1 MRTAMADL
9 ARKLRKEFKEPQIG
23 ITYDNL
29 GQEVIQASF
38 KDDVTRQLAIV
49 CAIQYYQEW
58 HKTQKRP
65 WNGDIKN
72 NVKTW
77 EARQKYGK

>member
-23 ITYDNL
+23 ISYDNL

-38 KDDVTRQLAIV
+38 KDDVTRQLAII
-49 CAIQYYQEW
+49 CAIQYYHDW

-65 WNGDIKN
+65 WKGDIKN
-72 NVKTW
+72 NVKSW